1 MHGGAEESRYKG
13 ADRRQSREPV
23 RNRVRPSELVAFLG
37 ILAVLGVAIPVAL
50 HDVFTGDATLR
61 AIGVLRGL
69 NATLFVAAGVLRLVR
84 WRLTGEARSGLLG
97 AALLCLGILSAP
109 ASLLAPAMF
118 KTDPALTLA
127 PISRVI
133 AVVAC
138 ISLVTRALRAPAV
151 DSRLRPLRTAAA
163 LVVAGWVLTVAAI
176 AVAQTRSLDGSPHVW
191 AGIQLALTAA
201 WGACAVAAMR
211 RWHDPSSFWL
221 GLSLST
227 MAASELVRALAFLS
241 ISSAAIYAT
250 ALQLVVAALTI
261 ANSGAD
267 LSEVLS
273 SESTRLLRLSDQLQN
288 TEELLDEE
296 AREREERLHDARSVI
311 AALKAASLTLDR
323 YDERLDATTKSRLR
337 SSLVSEL
344 SRLESVIDARAQ
356 EPPTVFR
363 LDVALAP
370 LFIAERRNGL
380 VITSKL
386 GMLSARGRPLEFV
399 TVVQNLLVNA
409 RRYAPGS
416 VVTVGARSA
425 GDTVIVYVED
435 RGPGVPAEEH
445 ELIFARGHRGSVD
458 SAEGTGLGLYLARR
472 LMREQSGDIHL
483 ESRVGGGARFV
494 LTLPR
499 ANAASRATVVLPS
512 QTSGSDE
519 TSRNAVRQLRP
530 KEVR

>member
-1 MHGGAEESRYKG
+1 MHGGEGEARYKG
-13 ADRRQSREPV
+13 VDRRQTGESLRD
-23 RNRVRPSELVAFLG
+23 RVRPLDLVAFAG
-37 ILAVLGVAIPVAL
+37 ILAVLGVAVPAAL
-50 HDVFTGDATLR
+50 HHVATGDAAVR
-61 AIGVLRGL
+61 AMGVIRVL
-69 NATLFVAAGVLRLVR
+69 NATLFVAAGVLRVVR
-84 WRLTGEARSGLLG
+84 WRLTGEARTGLLG
-97 AALLCLGILSAP
+97 AALLCLGLLSAP
-109 ASLLAPAMF
+109 GSLLAPAMF
-118 KTDPALTLA
+118 RAEPALALA

-133 AVVAC
+133 SVVAC
-138 ISLVTRALRAPAV
+138 LALVARALRAPTV
-151 DSRLRPLRTAAA
+151 DSTLRPLRTAAG
-163 LVVAGWVLTVAAI
+163 VIGSGWVLTGVAI
-176 AVAQTRSLDGSPHVW
+176 AVASTRSLDGSAHVW
-191 AGIQLALTAA
+191 AGVEAVLAVS
-201 WGACAVAAMR
+201 WGICAVTAMR
-211 RWHDPSSFWL
+211 EWREPSSFWL
-221 GLSLST
+221 GINLAT
-227 MAASELVRALAFLS
+227 MAAAELLRALAFYRMGSVAL
-241 ISSAAIYAT
+241 YAT
-250 ALQLVVAALTI
+250 ALQLVAASLTI

-288 TEELLDEE
+288 TEDLLDEE

-380 VITSKL
+380 TITSKL

-416 VVTVGARSA
+416 VVTVGVRSV
-425 GDTVIVYVED
+425 GDDVIVYVED
-435 RGPGVPAEEH
+435 RGPGVPEDER
-445 ELIFARGHRGSVD
+445 ELIFGRGH
-458 SAEGTGLGLYLARR
+458 SAKTGAAGGTGLGLYLARR
-472 LMREQSGDIHL
+472 LMREQGGDIHV
-483 ESRVGGGARFV
+483 EERVGGGARFV
-494 LTLPR
+494 LTMTRADAPPR
-499 ANAASRATVVLPS
+499 PSAIASAQPSDGEQAARS
-512 QTSGSDE
+512 
-519 TSRNAVRQLRP
+519 AVRQLRP